1 MLEALSCLLAG
12 ALLLQEP
19 APAPRPPKSDE
30 RRPAVALD
38 PELRRA
44 VDLLRATRGMRFDA
58 VVNAHAPQPRA
69 LAEAARRP
77 PLRAPDVADEVRL
90 TTRAERDRPLQVE
103 HERLDAFRLGERV
116 AWRAKGSEEWQLFTL
131 KRGGDQGPP
140 AARPQPAVLP
150 DGEDLRVLRVV
161 AQLMTPRDLLDA
173 VEGRVT
179 SCTKVSARDGEET
192 GTVFECAL
200 EPDVARRAVAALLD
214 GAAPRVDVLTAAY
227 SLRIAVVQGQ
237 VAQLALEHRVPLRG
251 APADA
256 DGQVETLRRYRIRET
271 GNVTVEVP
279 EEVKRLLEGEAGGD
293 EPGTA
298 DRRAR

>member
-1 MLEALSCLLAG
+1 MLEALSFLFAG

-44 VDLLRATRGMRFDA
+44 VDLLRAARGVRFDV

-69 LAEAARRP
+69 LADATKRP

-116 AWRAKGSEEWQLFTL
+116 AWRAKGSEEWQLFVQ
-131 KRGGDQGPP
+131 KRGDEGPP

-161 AQLMTPRDLLDA
+161 AQLTTPRELLEA

-214 GAAPRVDVLTAAY
+214 GEAPRVDVLTAAY
-227 SLRIAVVQGQ
+227 SLRISVVQGQ

-251 APADA
+251 GPADA

-271 GNVTVEVP
+271 GNVQVEVP
-279 EEVKRLLEGEAGGD
+279 EEVKRLLESE

-298 DRRAR
+298 EKPVR

>member
-1 MLEALSCLLAG
+1 MLEALSCLFAG
-12 ALLLQEP
+12 ALLVQEP
-19 APAPRPPKSDE
+19 APAPRPPKPDE

-44 VDLLRATRGMRFDA
+44 VDLLRAAHGMRFEA

-69 LAEAARRP
+69 LADAAKRP
-77 PLRAPDVADEVRL
+77 PSRAPDVADEVRL

-116 AWRAKGSEEWQLFTL
+116 VWKAKGSEEWQLFTL
-131 KRGGDQGPP
+131 KRSDEGPP
-140 AARPQPAVLP
+140 ATRPQPAVLP
-150 DGEDLRVLRVV
+150 AGEDARVLRVV
-161 AQLMTPRDLLDA
+161 AQLTTPRDLLEA

-192 GTVFECAL
+192 GTVFECGL
-200 EPDVARRAVAALLD
+200 EPDVARRAFAALLE
-214 GAAPRVDVLTAAY
+214 GEAPRVDVLTAVY

-271 GNVTVEVP
+271 GNVKVEVP
-279 EEVKRLLEGEAGGD
+279 EEVKRLLEGESGAD

-298 DRRAR
+298 DRKTR